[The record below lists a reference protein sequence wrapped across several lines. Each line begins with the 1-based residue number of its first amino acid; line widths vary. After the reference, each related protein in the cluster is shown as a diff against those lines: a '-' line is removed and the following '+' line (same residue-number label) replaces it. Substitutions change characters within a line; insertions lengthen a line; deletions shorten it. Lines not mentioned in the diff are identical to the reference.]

1 MKITSTP
8 VHTPKIVFVV
18 DDDSDLR
25 KLVCRWLELEDYQT
39 ISLSTCEEC
48 LFRLNTVLP
57 AAVLL
62 DLNFSNLDGIA
73 TLKKIKKHHPLL
85 PIIMMTSDIEVSNVV
100 TAIQSGAY
108 DYLSKPL
115 DRIKLLTVLAE
126 AIEKNKM
133 SLRLRELEREN
144 KGKGYEKIVGQ
155 SPLMRNLFKQL
166 DSISTSDITVLVQ
179 GASGTG
185 KELVAQA
192 IHSTSSRKDGPFIAL
207 NCAAIPETLHE
218 SELFGYEKGTFT
230 GATARKLGK
239 FEQADHGTLFL
250 DEVGEMSM
258 SLQTKFLRVLQE
270 RNFQRLGGSSDIFVD
285 FRLITAS
292 HINLVEAVKAGKF
305 REDLYYRLA
314 VFELEIPTLAER
326 KEDIP
331 LISQKILE
339 EFSAESNKI
348 ITISDEVSE
357 LLQKYDFPGNVREL
371 KNALH
376 RASVVCQNA
385 IIKISDLPKR
395 IIAAVNSPVKPKE
408 AVDSK
413 KIVVSDDSDQSL
425 ESLEKKAIE
434 DAIKRAD
441 GNLSAAIRQLGI
453 GRATFYRK
461 LKKFHIK

>member
-1 MKITSTP
+1 MKITSTLLKN
-8 VHTPKIVFVV
+8 PKIVFVV
-18 DDDSDLR
+18 DDDNDLR
-25 KLVCRWLELEDYQT
+25 KLVCRWLELEDCQT
-39 ISLSTCEEC
+39 MSLSTCEEC

-57 AAVLL
+57 AAILL
-62 DLNFSNLDGIA
+62 DLNFSNLDGIT
-73 TLKKIKKHHPLL
+73 TLKKIKKNHPLL
-85 PIIMMTSDIEVSNVV
+85 PIIMMTSDVDISSVV

-115 DRIKLLTVLAE
+115 DRTKLLAVLDK
-126 AIEKNKM
+126 AIKKNEM

-144 KGKGYEKIVGQ
+144 QGKGYEKIVGQ

-166 DSISTSDITVLVQ
+166 DSISNSDITVLVQ

-192 IHSTSSRKDGPFIAL
+192 IHSTSSRMDGPFIAL

-230 GATARKLGK
+230 GAAARKLGK
-239 FEQADHGTLFL
+239 FEQADRGTLFL
-250 DEVGEMSM
+250 DEVGEMSL

-270 RNFQRLGGSSDIFVD
+270 RNFQRLGGSTDIFVD
-285 FRLITAS
+285 FRLMTAS
-292 HINLVEAVKAGKF
+292 HINLNEAVKAGKF

-314 VFELEIPTLAER
+314 VFEVEIPPLAER

-331 LISQKILE
+331 LISQKIIE
-339 EFSAESNKI
+339 EFSAESNKALKL
-348 ITISDEVSE
+348 SSEVLE
-357 LLQKYDFPGNVREL
+357 LLQKYTFPGNVREL

-376 RASVVCQNA
+376 RASVVCQDG
-385 IIKISDLPKR
+385 IIKSGDLPKR
-395 IIAAVNSPVKPKE
+395 IIDAVNAPIKSNETADTKQT
-408 AVDSK
+408 
-413 KIVVSDDSDQSL
+413 VVTDHSAQSL

-434 DAIKRAD
+434 DAIERAD
-441 GNLSAAIRQLGI
+441 GNLSEAIRRLGI

-461 LKKFHIK
+461 LKKFNIK